1 MLIHLPSAE
10 KALSGLKR
18 FGIQLLEVKNET
30 TEDILAS
37 IMTIGQAIH
46 KKDTADSLVSSLK
59 EMLKPIKKMSAKKT
73 VIIISRRPGTLKEI
87 YVAGPETFLSQI
99 AEKSGLSNVY
109 GDLRSHYAPVSIE
122 SILSRYPDVILDT
135 EMTETDS
142 AYWFRDMKTWT
153 EFKSIPAVISN
164 NVFVFRSSYT
174 HLPAIRAFSLIYYF
188 QDIRSSVDHDQN

>member
-1 MLIHLPSAE
+1 MLKRLIICILFFMVFSCSPEAGEKNQVKNTSDLRIITTAPSLTETVYFLGGMKNLVAVTDYCRFPEEVKSLPKIGALFNQNLEQIIALHPHMLIHLPSAE

-46 KKDTADSLVSSLK
+46 KKDKADSLVSSLK

-87 YVAGPETFLSQI
+87 YVAGPETFLSQ
-99 AEKSGLSNVY
+99 G
-109 GDLRSHYAPVSIE
+109 
-122 SILSRYPDVILDT
+122 
-135 EMTETDS
+135 
-142 AYWFRDMKTWT
+142 F
-153 EFKSIPAVISN
+153 FKHFHP
-164 NVFVFRSSYT
+164 
-174 HLPAIRAFSLIYYF
+174 
-188 QDIRSSVDHDQN
+188 